1 MNRSATITADNIV
14 RGVYEWEGG
23 EFQSPPYAPVDVYGV
38 PTADPQPTTAVPDT
52 EPPTAQIGFIYN
64 PADGSFTD
72 PNPQP
77 VTVSSPGLI
86 SRILSAINPF
96 K

>member
-52 EPPTAQIGFIYN
+52 DPPIAQIGDTYN
-64 PADGSFTD
+64 PDDGSF
-72 PNPQP
+72 
-77 VTVSSPGLI
+77 SPPT
-86 SRILSAINPF
+86 N
-96 K
+96 